1 MRDRL
6 VSFVAGLLGVA
17 AVVLL
22 WKAYVEW
29 FDVSAFL
36 LPPPEDV
43 WAATIDLATMR
54 ETWEHVWVTTREI
67 AGGFLLATALGVAT
81 GVLLAEVRV
90 IERALTPLLVAL
102 QVIPK
107 VTIIP
112 LLLLWFGFGFGS
124 KLVIAT
130 VFAYFP
136 ITMGTLAGLKGA
148 ELGHRDLAAV
158 LQARR
163 DQRLWTI
170 ELPGALPSILT
181 GMEVAIVLATIGAV
195 VAEYLAG
202 DEGLGWLALRSLNGV
217 AVDQLFGVIVLL
229 SALGFALYAA
239 VSVLRRLL
247 VPWHPSVRRL
257 DVG

>member
-1 MRDRL
+1 MTLKTYQKAQAAADNPRSTEYRL
-6 VSFVAGLLGVA
+6 FGQVTGALMGAG
-17 AVVLL
+17 
-22 WKAYVEW
+22 
-29 FDVSAFL
+29 
-36 LPPPEDV
+36 
-43 WAATIDLATMR
+43 R
-54 ETWEHVWVTTREI
+54 
-67 AGGFLLATALGVAT
+67 
-81 GVLLAEVRV
+81 
-90 IERALTPLLVAL
+90 
-102 QVIPK
+102 
-107 VTIIP
+107 
-112 LLLLWFGFGFGS
+112 
-124 KLVIAT
+124 
-130 VFAYFP
+130 
-136 ITMGTLAGLKGA
+136 AGLKGA

-163 DQRLWTI
+163 GQRLWTI

-239 VSVLRRLL
+239 VSVLRRVL